1 MARRYGSKQQTK
13 QAKRTAA
20 LQMVVMSDR
29 SDEDKVRA
37 LVASYGFSE
46 PEATFFVAEHSS

>member
-20 LQMVVMSDR
+20 LQFVVMSDR
-29 SDEDKVRA
+29 SAEEKVRA
-37 LVASYGFSE
+37 LVASYGFTP
-46 PEATFFVAEHSS
+46 PEAEFFVAEHSA